1 MIKSNYIKDI
11 LELILDSDE
20 EGLFAKQQIPYLT
33 EIEFDYTGSGLF
45 VYFEHNTEIE
55 KFKTAKPNLVL
66 DGVKIKSDEHKIE
79 GQATLFFKDGLID
92 NLEIWCY
99 EGNYPKNDLT
109 NYTLTQTWLNS
120 ESKTIKK

>member
-1 MIKSNYIKDI
+1 MIKSSYINDI
-11 LELILDSDE
+11 LELLLDSDE
-20 EGLFAKQQIPYLT
+20 DGLFAKQQIPFLT
-33 EIEFDYTGSGLF
+33 EIEFKYTGSGLF
-45 VYFEHNTEIE
+45 VYFGYNIEIE

-66 DGVKIKSDEHKIE
+66 NGVKINSDKHNIE
-79 GQATLFFKDGLID
+79 GQATLFFKDGFID

-120 ESKTIKK
+120 ENKTISK